1 MERDI
6 YQNFNY
12 HTHTKRCGHAG
23 LYNDEDYIYYARIN
37 GIRTI
42 GFSEH
47 APFSNIEFSNTFE
60 RMMLEEFP
68 LYIEKISK
76 LKKENP
82 DITIL
87 IGLESEYDK
96 DKEQFLS
103 ELRSRVEYMTLSQH
117 FVKGVSKLDNESYP
131 LEYASTISDALDTGL
146 FDIVVDPCVF
156 INVRNTLTTEEKVKV
171 FDENVIKAS
180 EIITS
185 KAREWN
191 IPIELNV
198 NKYEDNT
205 LIKKF
210 YQIASKNKVKII
222 LGMDVHN
229 PKDMNNFRK
238 KQIETLENL
247 GISLNLVKSD
257 YNPIVNRIL
266 TQRLDIVRKLRS
278 GKQKTIYT
286 MYASSL
292 LNKILEKMP
301 SFDNKNEVSYYLTTS
316 LKSCID
322 EITKEGTLL
331 DEKEFRRIEELNNSN
346 KDAFEKS
353 FHLQRIKENLK
364 NTNST
369 IGNLTNLINHIIEN
383 INYALEMGASNKTEL
398 TDIVLKLIEIQ
409 TTKDESIKNVL
420 INELSHKESDL
431 DGKSNSSKL
440 IKANPMFESE
450 KQDNN
455 LSWNNGFINLFTLFI
470 ILSFIMGVGV
480 GIAYM
485 LIKL

>member
-1 MERDI
+1 
-6 YQNFNY
+6 
-12 HTHTKRCGHAG
+12 
-23 LYNDEDYIYYARIN
+23 
-37 GIRTI
+37 
-42 GFSEH
+42 
-47 APFSNIEFSNTFE
+47 
-60 RMMLEEFP
+60 
-68 LYIEKISK
+68 
-76 LKKENP
+76 
-82 DITIL
+82 
-87 IGLESEYDK
+87 
-96 DKEQFLS
+96 
-103 ELRSRVEYMTLSQH
+103 
-117 FVKGVSKLDNESYP
+117 
-131 LEYASTISDALDTGL
+131 
-146 FDIVVDPCVF
+146 
-156 INVRNTLTTEEKVKV
+156 
-171 FDENVIKAS
+171 
-180 EIITS
+180 
-185 KAREWN
+185 
-191 IPIELNV
+191 
-198 NKYEDNT
+198 
-205 LIKKF
+205 
-210 YQIASKNKVKII
+210 
-222 LGMDVHN
+222 MDVHN

-286 MYASSL
+286 MYASNL
-292 LNKILEKMP
+292 LNKIFEKMP

-316 LKSCID
+316 LKSYID

-420 INELSHKESDL
+420 INELSLKESDL
-431 DGKSNSSKL
+431 GGKSNSSKL
-440 IKANPMFESE
+440 IKTNPMFESE